1 MTTDLLL
8 WVLLVL
14 LALNLALCVWLAVR
28 RAPVDA
34 QELVHRERVLDQ
46 LQQQGQQTGQ
56 RLERVESELLRE
68 CLALPLVPSWRRT
81 LERRLEKGLVE
92 DWTPRLQGRSA
103 AE

>member
-34 QELVHRERVLDQ
+34 QERDDTVAVGTADLDRHVVA
-46 LQQQGQQTGQ
+46 LLEQ
-56 RLERVESELLRE
+56 RRP
-68 CLALPLVPSWRRT
+68 LPPQPHLPRR
-81 LERRLEKGLVE
+81 
-92 DWTPRLQGRSA
+92 PA
-103 AE
+103 